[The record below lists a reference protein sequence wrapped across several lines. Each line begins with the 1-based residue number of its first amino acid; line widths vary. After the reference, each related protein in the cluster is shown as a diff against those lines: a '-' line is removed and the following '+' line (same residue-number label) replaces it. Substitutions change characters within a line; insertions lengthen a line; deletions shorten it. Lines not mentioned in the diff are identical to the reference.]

1 VKRTVTNEVLVKQLI
16 RSATSSAANYRA
28 ACRAKSNTDFV
39 YKLKIV
45 EEELDESVFW
55 LEILEEFNQSE
66 KLKELMT
73 EADELIRIIVASIL
87 TLKKKSRSDI
97 RKS

>member
-1 VKRTVTNEVLVKQLI
+1 MKRTVTNEVLVKQLI